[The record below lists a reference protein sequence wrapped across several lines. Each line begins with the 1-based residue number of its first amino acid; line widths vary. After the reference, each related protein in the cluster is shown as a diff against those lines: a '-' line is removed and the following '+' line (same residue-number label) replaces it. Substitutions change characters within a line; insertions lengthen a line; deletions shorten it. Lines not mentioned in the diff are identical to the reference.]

1 MTRRGAEGRR
11 VAAVTKASA
20 DGDFIRVANLLGAEE
35 GAPPL
40 PIQAYSVVLRAC
52 VKHGEGQFA
61 AELLRHLRRE
71 YPDLLDTQA
80 YNLAIRA
87 CGVSRDW
94 RMAAEVFAELKAEAA
109 ERSRRLPTA
118 LGPDEYTY
126 NTLLYALAAGRQPAL
141 AEEVVAEMVSSGVG
155 VSDYAAS
162 ALITAHANASTGGAS
177 PALDAARRM
186 TALGAV
192 ESVHTFNAVIRACAK
207 HAEWDKALY
216 VYSRMQRSSVQPN
229 EYTHRLILRVARA
242 GVLATES
249 AQLTAAL
256 ASAGVAA
263 AGALGCTLGLL

>member
-1 MTRRGAEGRR
+1 MC
-11 VAAVTKASA
+11 
-20 DGDFIRVANLLGAEE
+20 IRD
-35 GAPPL
+35 
-40 PIQAYSVVLRAC
+40 S
-52 VKHGEGQFA
+52 
-61 AELLRHLRRE
+61 
-71 YPDLLDTQA
+71 
-80 YNLAIRA
+80 
-87 CGVSRDW
+87 
-94 RMAAEVFAELKAEAA
+94 
-109 ERSRRLPTA
+109 
-118 LGPDEYTY
+118 TY